1 MLRRLKILQNDKSFQ
16 LKRFAIIIGL
26 ITANTTFCTNPLESS
41 NKSIAN
47 AGDDQV
53 TYVGSYA
60 VLNPSK
66 SIIIDDTVELIEW
79 VQDSSNPEEVN
90 ALGLSLQDPTIV
102 GFIKEGIYKF
112 TLKISCKS
120 GNVFSDEV
128 LITVN
133 SRQAGLIEDKN
144 LEVRIRYILNFKE
157 GNLDASKLSVL
168 DSLLYCNFSTK
179 NKIISLNGINNCSN
193 LTYLALPNESIAD
206 LTPLSNLTELK
217 FIDLNQNYTINDIS
231 PLYNLVNVEK
241 LILYSNPITDI
252 SGLGSLTKLKEL
264 WLLDT
269 PISDINALSS
279 LVNLEI
285 LYADGVGTGI
295 SFNSIEPLKNLTKL
309 THLDISGRGITDI
322 KPLENC
328 TNLVLLGISY
338 NSITEIS
345 SISNMKKLI
354 RLYVRLNKIT
364 DLNGIMNLE
373 NLDFLDAAD
382 NLIID
387 ISDLEYL
394 PNIHLIGLSG
404 NKIVDILPI
413 VNNSNL
419 GEGVHLFLNENPLNE
434 KSINE
439 YIPVLISRGVR
450 VNW

>member
-66 SIIIDDTVELIEW
+66 SIIIGDTVERIEW

-90 ALGLSLQDPTIV
+90 ALGLSLQEPTIV
-102 GFIKEGIYKF
+102 GFVKEGTYRF
-112 TLKISCKS
+112 TLKIICKS
-120 GNVFSDEV
+120 GNIFSDDV

-133 SRQAGLIEDKN
+133 PRQVGLIEDEN

-157 GNLDASKLSVL
+157 GNLDANKLFML

-179 NKIISLNGINNCSN
+179 HKITSINGINNCQN
-193 LTYLALPNESIAD
+193 LIYLALPNESITD
-206 LTPLSNLTELK
+206 LAPLSNLTKLK
-217 FIDLNQNYTINDIS
+217 FIDLNQNYTINDIT
-231 PLYNLVNVEK
+231 PIYNLVNVEK
-241 LILYSNPITDI
+241 LILYSNPISDI
-252 SGLGSLTKLKEL
+252 SGLGSLNKLKEL

-269 PISDINALSS
+269 PISDISVLSS
-279 LVNLEI
+279 LENLEI

-354 RLYVRLNKIT
+354 RLYVRSNKIT

-439 YIPVLISRGVR
+439 YIPVLISRGVQ
-450 VNW
+450 VSW